1 MTLRDALGL
10 VAMCLIWGFNFVV
23 AKFSI
28 AGIPAWVPG
37 FEGSPPIFFAFLRFL
52 LLAMVLAPFLRPMP
66 KDWPRLIAVAACMGG
81 VQYALIFLG
90 LVTATPSAM
99 AIVLQLGVPFTTL
112 LSVIWLGERIGP
124 LRIAGTVAA
133 FLGVALVSADPVN
146 LRVSLGLL
154 FGIGAAAVSA
164 AGMILV
170 KKIDMKP
177 FRLQAWIGLLS
188 APPLLGL
195 SWLLERGQLEA
206 VTSGGFLFVLALIY
220 TVGLVNVFG
229 HGVFYHLL
237 QKYEANL
244 IAPLTLMAPLS
255 GVAFGILVAG
265 DPLGWRLAVGGAI
278 ALAGVALVAARP
290 NKTLPKAPL
299 AREEAL

>member
-66 KDWPRLIAVAACMGG
+66 KDWPRLLGVAACMGG
-81 VQYALIFLG
+81 VQYALIFIG
-90 LVTATPSAM
+90 LQSATPSGM
-99 AIVLQLGVPFTTL
+99 AITLQLGVPFATL
-112 LSVIWLGERIGP
+112 LSVVWLGERLGP
-124 LRIAGTVAA
+124 LRVVGTIAA
-133 FLGVALVSADPVN
+133 FTGVALVSADPAN
-146 LRVSLGLL
+146 LTISLGLL

-164 AGMILV
+164 VGMILV

-177 FRLQAWIGLLS
+177 FRLQAWIGVLS
-188 APPLLGL
+188 IGPLLVL
-195 SWLLERGQLEA
+195 SLLLERGQIAA
-206 VTSGGFLFVLALIY
+206 VMSGGFLFVLALIY
-220 TVGLVNVFG
+220 TVGLVNMFG
-229 HGVFYHLL
+229 HGVFYHLI
-237 QKYEANL
+237 QRYETNL

>member
-66 KDWPRLIAVAACMGG
+66 KDWPRLIGVAACMGG
-81 VQYALIFLG
+81 VQYALIFIG
-90 LVTATPSAM
+90 LQSATPSGM
-99 AIVLQLGVPFTTL
+99 AITLQLGVPFATI
-112 LSVIWLGERIGP
+112 LSVVWLGEKLGP
-124 LRIAGTVAA
+124 LRVIGTVAA
-133 FLGVALVSADPVN
+133 FTGVALVSADPAN
-146 LRVSLGLL
+146 LTISLGLL
-154 FGIGAAAVSA
+154 FGIAAAAVSA
-164 AGMILV
+164 VGMILV

-177 FRLQAWIGLLS
+177 FRLQAWIGVLS
-188 APPLLGL
+188 IGPLLVL
-195 SWLLERGQLEA
+195 SLLLERGQIAA
-206 VTSGGFLFVLALIY
+206 VMSGGFLFVLALIY

-229 HGVFYHLL
+229 HGVFYHLI
-237 QKYEANL
+237 QRYETNL

-290 NKTLPKAPL
+290 NKALPKAPL
-299 AREEAL
+299 TREEAL

>member
-66 KDWPRLIAVAACMGG
+66 KDWPRLIGVAACMGG
-81 VQYALIFLG
+81 VQYALIFIG
-90 LVTATPSAM
+90 LQSATPSGM
-99 AIVLQLGVPFTTL
+99 AITLQLGVPFATI
-112 LSVIWLGERIGP
+112 LSVVWLGEKLGP
-124 LRIAGTVAA
+124 LRVIGTVAA
-133 FLGVALVSADPVN
+133 FTGVALVSADPAN
-146 LRVSLGLL
+146 LTISLGLL
-154 FGIGAAAVSA
+154 FGIAAAAVSA
-164 AGMILV
+164 VGMILV

-177 FRLQAWIGLLS
+177 FRLQAWIGVLS
-188 APPLLGL
+188 IGPLLVL
-195 SWLLERGQLEA
+195 SLLLERGQVAA
-206 VTSGGFLFVLALIY
+206 VMSGGFLFVLALMY

-229 HGVFYHLL
+229 HGVFYHLI
-237 QKYEANL
+237 QRYETNL

-290 NKTLPKAPL
+290 NKALPKAPL

>member
-28 AGIPAWVPG
+28 AGIPNWVEG
-37 FEGSPPIFFAFLRFL
+37 FEGSPPIFFAFLRFT
-52 LLAMVLAPFLRPMP
+52 LLAMVLAPFLKPMP
-66 KDWPRLIAVAACMGG
+66 KDWPRLLGVAACMGG
-81 VQYALIFLG
+81 LQYALIFIG
-90 LVTATPSAM
+90 LQSATPSGM
-99 AIVLQLGVPFTTL
+99 AIALQLGVPFATI
-112 LSVIWLGERIGP
+112 LSVVWLGERLGT
-124 LRIAGTVAA
+124 LRLIGTVAA
-133 FLGVALVSADPVN
+133 FVGVALVSADPAN
-146 LRVSLGLL
+146 LTVSVGLL
-154 FGIGAAAVSA
+154 FGVAASAVA
-164 AGMILV
+164 ATGMILV

-188 APPLLGL
+188 APPLLLL
-195 SWLLERGQLEA
+195 SLLMESGQITA
-206 VTSGGFLFVLALIY
+206 VMSGGFLFALTLVY

-229 HGVFYHLL
+229 HGVFYHLI
-237 QKYEANL
+237 QRYETNL

-265 DPLGWRLAVGGAI
+265 DPLGWRLAVGGAV

-290 NKTLPKAPL
+290 NKALPKAPL

>member
-52 LLAMVLAPFLRPMP
+52 LLAMVLAPFLRPIP
-66 KDWPRLIAVAACMGG
+66 KDWPRLLGVAACMGG
-81 VQYALIFLG
+81 VQYALIFIG
-90 LVTATPSAM
+90 LQSATPSGM
-99 AIVLQLGVPFTTL
+99 AITLQLGVPFATL
-112 LSVIWLGERIGP
+112 LSVVWLGEKLGP
-124 LRIAGTVAA
+124 LRVVGTVAA
-133 FLGVALVSADPVN
+133 FTGVALVSADPAN
-146 LRVSLGLL
+146 LTISLGLL
-154 FGIGAAAVSA
+154 FGIAAAAVSA
-164 AGMILV
+164 VGMILV

-177 FRLQAWIGLLS
+177 FRLQAWIGVLS
-188 APPLLGL
+188 IGPLLVL
-195 SWLLERGQLEA
+195 SLLLERGQIAA
-206 VTSGGFLFVLALIY
+206 VMSGGFLFVLALIY

-229 HGVFYHLL
+229 HGVFYHLI
-237 QKYEANL
+237 QRYETNL

-290 NKTLPKAPL
+290 NKILPKAPL